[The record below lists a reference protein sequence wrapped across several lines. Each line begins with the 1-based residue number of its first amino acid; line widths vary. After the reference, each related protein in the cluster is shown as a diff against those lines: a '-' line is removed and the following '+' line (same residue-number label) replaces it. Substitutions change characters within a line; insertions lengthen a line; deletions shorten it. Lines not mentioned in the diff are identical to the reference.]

1 MRSHLSLIL
10 ISADF
15 LYLIV
20 LVFCSAHVFAK
31 DHMHHPHRA
40 QYNSTTDRDTL
51 HALKGNFNG
60 SFIDTNWSGSNCCL
74 NDSSTWFGI
83 QCLNNRVIG
92 ISLEGVGLSGEVD
105 AHAFANLT
113 ELSSLS
119 FKNNWISGT
128 LMNFSSNTML
138 VRVDLSSNMFEGAIS
153 NSLLSLQM
161 MESLQLQDNNLI
173 GPIPGFSQ
181 KSLREFNVSN
191 NNLLGKIPETDVL
204 QSFRDLSYSGNPG
217 LCGSPTLIACNG
229 AMTMSEADDESESN
243 MSSGIFKGGTMLV
256 ILIVLD
262 VIAVVTLALFF
273 TLCYKKVEN
282 IKQQRKKPV
291 NIEVVNKNFEV
302 DQDRDSKSTT
312 AIGGE
317 NGNKRRLVFLDRG
330 NEFELDDLLKAS
342 AEMLGKGN
350 FGNVY
355 KVILDH
361 GQEVVVKR
369 LRDLRP
375 LSREEFVKRIRALAD
390 LKHQNLLSPL
400 AYYYSREEKLL
411 VYKFAAKGNLF
422 NLIHGERGE
431 NRIPFKWSSRLRVA
445 IAVAR
450 GMEFLHANT
459 KLDNAIP
466 HGNLKSSNVL
476 LDENQKVLVSDH
488 ALASLITLPI
498 SVQQMSAYKCPE
510 YQHCRKVSRKT
521 DVWCYGSLLLELLTG
536 RVPSFAAPKGTNGVD
551 LSSWAHRAVREE
563 WTAEIF
569 DPEISRYCTRRHEA
583 QGMMKLL
590 ELALWCCDKSPEK
603 RPDMHQVAREIGD
616 MKVNELEDE
625 EDLTSFDRSLTEDS
639 ISTNGSGIIVE

>member
-1 MRSHLSLIL
+1 MSTS
-10 ISADF
+10 F
-15 LYLIV
+15 LYLFV
-20 LVFCSAHVFAK
+20 LVFHSSQVIVLAEDHHHHDHV
-31 DHMHHPHRA
+31 
-40 QYNSTTDRDTL
+40 QYSNITDRDAL
-51 HALKGNFNG
+51 YALKANFNR
-60 SFIDTNWSGSNCCL
+60 SFLDANWSGSHCCF
-74 NDSSTWFGI
+74 NDSSTWYGI
-83 QCLNNRVIG
+83 QCLNNQVIG
-92 ISLEGVGLSGEVD
+92 ISLEGMGLSGEVD

-138 VRVDLSSNMFEGAIS
+138 VRVDLSSNMFEGPIS

-173 GPIPGFSQ
+173 GSIPGFSQ

-191 NNLLGKIPETDVL
+191 NNLSGKVPETAVL
-204 QSFRDLSYSGNPG
+204 QSFSDLSYSGNSG
-217 LCGSPTLIACNG
+217 LCGSPTLITCNG
-229 AMTMSEADDESESN
+229 AMTMSESDESESN
-243 MSSGIFKGGTMLV
+243 KSSGIFKGSTMLV
-256 ILIVLD
+256 IFIVLV
-262 VIAVVTLALFF
+262 VIAVVSLALFF
-273 TLCYKKVEN
+273 TLCNKKVEN
-282 IKQQRKKPV
+282 IKQQWKKPV
-291 NIEVVNKNFEV
+291 NIEVVKKNFEV
-302 DQDRDSKSTT
+302 DRDRDSKSNT

-317 NGNKRRLVFLDRG
+317 NGNKRRLVFLDGG

-355 KVILDH
+355 KVILDQ

-375 LSREEFVKRIRALAD
+375 LSREEFVKRIQELAD
-390 LKHQNLLSPL
+390 LKHPNLLSPL

-422 NLIHGERGE
+422 NLIHGEKGV

-445 IAVAR
+445 IEVAR
-450 GMEFLHANT
+450 GMEFLHANM

-476 LDENQKVLVSDH
+476 LEENQKVLVSDH
-488 ALASLITLPI
+488 RLAASLITLPI
-498 SVQQMSAYKCPE
+498 AVQQMSAYKCPE
-510 YQHCRKVSRKT
+510 YQHYRKVSRKS

-603 RPDMHQVAREIGD
+603 RPDMHQVVREMGD

-625 EDLTSFDRSLTEDS
+625 EDLSSFDPSLTEDS
-639 ISTNGSGIIVE
+639 ISTNGSGIIVNTS